1 MPSSIEWGLD
11 RILGPIQSLIKK
23 EFLID
28 YKDRQVWLSVLLYII
43 STNYLVY
50 QSFQSIKDAEI
61 WNTLLWI
68 ILLFAAFNVVSRS
81 YDQERGDRELYLFMV
96 ASPQQVIAAKMIYH
110 SLFMVVMTLLSFFIF
125 SFFIPF
131 PNAIGLNMGLY
142 LLGLVGGA
150 LGLSTSLGLTSALA
164 WKAKGGSGMVAIL
177 GMPIIIPLLISA
189 IGYSEGVVN
198 GMTWLAVDR
207 FAYAILVLILLSA
220 SLGYLLFPYIWRD

>member
-1 MPSSIEWGLD
+1 
-11 RILGPIQSLIKK
+11 
-23 EFLID
+23 
-28 YKDRQVWLSVLLYII
+28 
-43 STNYLVY
+43 
-50 QSFQSIKDAEI
+50 
-61 WNTLLWI
+61 
-68 ILLFAAFNVVSRS
+68 
-81 YDQERGDRELYLFMV
+81 
-96 ASPQQVIAAKMIYH
+96 
-110 SLFMVVMTLLSFFIF
+110 
-125 SFFIPF
+125 
-131 PNAIGLNMGLY
+131 MGLY